1 MVASKYWSSRALQS
15 HQTLPKHG
23 NTQAPQGRESLL
35 PAQPGAVPFWSFLPE
50 GRVPQRCQLPVRVRP
65 RQARGSLCSCPM
77 LSRLVPGGQGH
88 SLVFSHP
95 SVRLTQLCVR
105 TEIPAVCPRRT
116 THFSRVAQAPED
128 VFIIFM

>member
-1 MVASKYWSSRALQS
+1 MVASKYWFSRALQS

-50 GRVPQRCQLPVRVRP
+50 GRVPQRCQLPVRVRR

-95 SVRLTQLCVR
+95 SVRPSDTALREDGNSCCVSTQDHTLFTCGSG
-105 TEIPAVCPRRT
+105 A
-116 THFSRVAQAPED
+116 
-128 VFIIFM
+128 

>member
-1 MVASKYWSSRALQS
+1 MVASKSWSSRALQS

-50 GRVPQRCQLPVRVRP
+50 GQVPQRCQLPVRVRP
-65 RQARGSLCSCPM
+65 RQALGSLCSCPM

-95 SVRLTQLCVR
+95 SVRPSVRPSVCLTQLCVR
-105 TEIPAVCPRRT
+105 TEIPAVCVHAGPRG
-116 THFSRVAQAPED
+116 SGA
-128 VFIIFM
+128 